1 MVVFLSVIQFLCIVV
16 IMVLEFNK
24 KSPAVFLWATVF
36 LMFGVMHM
44 VSCIAGTNAYS
55 GAVLNEASLFV
66 IGFCAVYALKRILL
80 LKGRVTTPHPYLED
94 GYLTQLSR
102 QVSRAESTFFFVVL
116 CMAVVADIAD
126 KVIAMGGLGNT
137 SWGASREM
145 QQSYLNISQI
155 TSVIFLLLSGLLL
168 YALMRRHYTYAG
180 MVALVILIKVVI
192 SRNRVEV
199 IPLFACLLGY
209 YLIKRR
215 RITIKMVI
223 FCLICACL
231 VIYVVYALRA
241 YRWYGTIDNFLHTVT
256 FQNFNEQILEFF
268 REDNGELGLRKWF
281 YYYIDGD
288 NQFKDFGQGHSY
300 LRVLMTFI
308 PTRFSLGLKPADFAQ
323 AMGSAIGMIPG
334 GSMHPTLFGDAY
346 ANFGIWGIFAGAF
359 WAGYVTLADKIMEFL
374 RNDICVFF
382 AYTICA
388 YAYVVEGRGAI
399 YNGNVMMAYGL
410 VVLMVLYVA
419 KRRVGYYVRK

>member
-1 MVVFLSVIQFLCIVV
+1 MVVFLSVIQFLCIVA

-66 IGFCAVYALKRILL
+66 IGFCVLYALTRILL
-80 LKGRVTTPHPYLED
+80 LKGRIAAPHPYLED
-94 GYLTQLSR
+94 GYLTQLSG

-116 CMAVVADIAD
+116 CVAVVADIAD

-168 YALMRRHYTYAG
+168 YALMRRHYTYAA

-215 RITIKMVI
+215 RITIKMGI

>member
-44 VSCIAGTNAYS
+44 VSCIAGTNAFS
-55 GAVLNEASLFV
+55 GAVLNEASLLV
-66 IGFCAVYALKRILL
+66 IGFCAVYALTRILL

-116 CMAVVADIAD
+116 CVAVVADIAD

>member
-55 GAVLNEASLFV
+55 GAVLNEASLFA
-66 IGFCAVYALKRILL
+66 IGFCAVYALTRILL

-116 CMAVVADIAD
+116 CVAVVADIAD

-215 RITIKMVI
+215 RITIKMGI

>member
-1 MVVFLSVIQFLCIVV
+1 MVIFLSVIQFLCIVL
-16 IMVLEFNK
+16 IMVVEFNK

-55 GAVLNEASLFV
+55 NAVLNEASLFV
-66 IGFCAVYALKRILL
+66 IGFCVVYALVRFLL
-80 LKGRVTTPHPYLED
+80 LRGRIFTPYPYMED
-94 GYLTQLSR
+94 GYLTRLAG
-102 QVSRAESTFFFVVL
+102 QVTRAESTFFFVVL
-116 CMAVVADIAD
+116 CAAVAADIAD
-126 KVIAMGGLGNT
+126 KVIALGGLGNI
-137 SWGASREM
+137 SWGATREM
-145 QQSYLNISQI
+145 QQSYLNLSQI
-155 TSVIFLLLSGLLL
+155 TSVAFLLLSGLLL
-168 YALMRRHYTYAG
+168 YALMRRQYTYA
-180 MVALVILIKVVI
+180 ALVAAVILLKVII
-192 SRNRVEV
+192 SRNRVEI

-215 RITIKMVI
+215 RITIKMMI
-223 FCLICACL
+223 FCSICACL

-288 NQFKDFGQGHSY
+288 NRFESFGQGDGY
-300 LRVLMTFI
+300 LRVLLTFI

-359 WAGYVTLADKIMEFL
+359 WAGYVTLTDKIMEFL

-419 KRRVGYYVRK
+419 KRRVGSYVRK

>member
-66 IGFCAVYALKRILL
+66 IGFCAVYALMRILL

-215 RITIKMVI
+215 RITIKMGI

>member
-66 IGFCAVYALKRILL
+66 IGFCAVYALMRILL

>member
-66 IGFCAVYALKRILL
+66 IGFCAVYALMRILL

-116 CMAVVADIAD
+116 CVAVVADIAD

-399 YNGNVMMAYGL
+399 YNGNVMMAYGM

>member
-66 IGFCAVYALKRILL
+66 IGFCVLYALTRILL
-80 LKGRVTTPHPYLED
+80 LKGRITAPHPYLED

-116 CMAVVADIAD
+116 CLAVVVDIAD

-192 SRNRVEV
+192 SRNRVEI

-215 RITIKMVI
+215 RITIKMMI

-288 NQFKDFGQGHSY
+288 NRFKDFGQGHSY

-323 AMGSAIGMIPG
+323 SMGSAIGMIPG

-359 WAGYVTLADKIMEFL
+359 WAGYVTLTDKIMEFL

>member
-1 MVVFLSVIQFLCIVV
+1 MVVFLSVIQFLCIVA

-66 IGFCAVYALKRILL
+66 IGFCVLYALTRILL
-80 LKGRVTTPHPYLED
+80 LKGRITAPHPYLED

-116 CMAVVADIAD
+116 CVAVVADIAD

-168 YALMRRHYTYAG
+168 YALMRRHYTCAA

-215 RITIKMVI
+215 RITVKMVI

-359 WAGYVTLADKIMEFL
+359 WAGYVTLTDKIMEFL

>member
-55 GAVLNEASLFV
+55 AAVLNEASLFV
-66 IGFCAVYALKRILL
+66 IGFCAVYALARILL
-80 LKGRVTTPHPYLED
+80 LKGRVTTAYPYLED

-116 CMAVVADIAD
+116 CVAVVADIAD

-168 YALMRRHYTYAG
+168 YALMRRHYTYAV
-180 MVALVILIKVVI
+180 MVALVILVKVVI

>member
-66 IGFCAVYALKRILL
+66 IGFCAVYALMRILL

-102 QVSRAESTFFFVVL
+102 QVSRAESTFFYVVL

-215 RITIKMVI
+215 RITIKMGI

>member
-66 IGFCAVYALKRILL
+66 IGFCAVYALTRILL

-94 GYLTQLSR
+94 GYLTQLSG

-215 RITIKMVI
+215 RITIKMGI

>member
-1 MVVFLSVIQFLCIVV
+1 MVVFLSVIQFLCIVA

-66 IGFCAVYALKRILL
+66 IGFCAVYVLTRILL

-215 RITIKMVI
+215 RITIKMGI

>member
-1 MVVFLSVIQFLCIVV
+1 MVVFLSVIQFLCIVA

-44 VSCIAGTNAYS
+44 ASCIAGTNAYS
-55 GAVLNEASLFV
+55 DAVLNEASLFV
-66 IGFCAVYALKRILL
+66 IGFCVLYALTRILL
-80 LKGRVTTPHPYLED
+80 LKGRVTAPHPYLED

-102 QVSRAESTFFFVVL
+102 QVTRAESTFFFVVL
-116 CMAVVADIAD
+116 CVAVVADIAD

-155 TSVIFLLLSGLLL
+155 TSVVFLLLSGLLL
-168 YALMRRHYTYAG
+168 YALMRRHYTYGA
-180 MVALVILIKVVI
+180 MVALVILLKVVI
-192 SRNRVEV
+192 SRNRVEI

-215 RITIKMVI
+215 RITIKMMI

-256 FQNFNEQILEFF
+256 FRNFNEQILEFF

-323 AMGSAIGMIPG
+323 SMGSAIGMIPG

-410 VVLMVLYVA
+410 VVLMVLYAA

>member
-1 MVVFLSVIQFLCIVV
+1 MVIFLSVIQFLCIVL
-16 IMVLEFNK
+16 IMVVEFNK

-55 GAVLNEASLFV
+55 NAVLNEASLFV
-66 IGFCAVYALKRILL
+66 IGFCAVYALVRFLL
-80 LKGRVTTPHPYLED
+80 LRGRIFAPYPYMED
-94 GYLTQLSR
+94 GYLTRLAG
-102 QVSRAESTFFFVVL
+102 QVTRAESTFFFVVL
-116 CMAVVADIAD
+116 CAAVAADIAD
-126 KVIAMGGLGNT
+126 KVIALGGLGNI
-137 SWGASREM
+137 SWGATREM
-145 QQSYLNISQI
+145 QQSYLNLSQI
-155 TSVIFLLLSGLLL
+155 TSVAFLLLSGLLL
-168 YALMRRHYTYAG
+168 YALMRRQYTYA
-180 MVALVILIKVVI
+180 ALVAAVILLKVII
-192 SRNRVEV
+192 SRNRVEI

-215 RITIKMVI
+215 RITIKMMI
-223 FCLICACL
+223 FCSICACL

-288 NQFKDFGQGHSY
+288 NRFESFGQGDGY
-300 LRVLMTFI
+300 LRVLLTFI
-308 PTRFSLGLKPADFAQ
+308 PTRFSLGLKPDDFAQ

-359 WAGYVTLADKIMEFL
+359 WAGYVTLTDKIMEFL

-382 AYTICA
+382 AYSICA

-410 VVLMVLYVA
+410 VVLMVLYAA
-419 KRRVGYYVRK
+419 KRRVGVYVRK

>member
-1 MVVFLSVIQFLCIVV
+1 MVIFLSVIQFLCIVL
-16 IMVLEFNK
+16 IMVVEFNK

-55 GAVLNEASLFV
+55 NAVLNEASLFV
-66 IGFCAVYALKRILL
+66 IGFCMIYALVRFLL
-80 LKGRVTTPHPYLED
+80 LKGRIAAPYPYMED
-94 GYLTQLSR
+94 GYLTQLAGR
-102 QVSRAESTFFFVVL
+102 VSRAESTFFFVVL
-116 CMAVVADIAD
+116 CAAVAADIAD
-126 KVIAMGGLGNT
+126 KVIALGGLGNI
-137 SWGASREM
+137 SWGATREM
-145 QQSYLNISQI
+145 QQSYLNLSQI
-155 TSVIFLLLSGLLL
+155 TSVAFLLLSGLLL
-168 YALMRRHYTYAG
+168 YALMRRQYTYA
-180 MVALVILIKVVI
+180 ALVAAVILLKVII
-192 SRNRVEV
+192 SRNRVEI

-215 RITIKMVI
+215 RITIKMMI
-223 FCLICACL
+223 FCSICACL

-288 NQFKDFGQGHSY
+288 NRFENFGRGDGY
-300 LRVLMTFI
+300 LRVLLTFI

-323 AMGSAIGMIPG
+323 SMGSAIGMIPG

-359 WAGYVTLADKIMEFL
+359 WAGYVTLTDKIMEFL

-419 KRRVGYYVRK
+419 KRRVGSYVRK

>member
-66 IGFCAVYALKRILL
+66 IGFCVLYALTRILL
-80 LKGRVTTPHPYLED
+80 LKGRVTAPHPYLED

-116 CMAVVADIAD
+116 CVAVVADIAD

-168 YALMRRHYTYAG
+168 YALMRRHYTYAA

-215 RITIKMVI
+215 RITIKMGI

>member
-55 GAVLNEASLFV
+55 GAVLNEASLVV
-66 IGFCAVYALKRILL
+66 IGFCAVYALTRILL
-80 LKGRVTTPHPYLED
+80 LKGRVTTAYPYLED

-359 WAGYVTLADKIMEFL
+359 WAGYVTLADKVMEFL

>member
-66 IGFCAVYALKRILL
+66 IGFCAVYALMRILL

-94 GYLTQLSR
+94 GYLTQLSG

-399 YNGNVMMAYGL
+399 YNGNVMMAYGM

>member
-66 IGFCAVYALKRILL
+66 IGFCAVYALMRILL
-80 LKGRVTTPHPYLED
+80 LKGRVTTPYPYLED
-94 GYLTQLSR
+94 GYLTQLSK

-116 CMAVVADIAD
+116 CVAVVADIAD

-215 RITIKMVI
+215 RITIKMGI

>member
-66 IGFCAVYALKRILL
+66 IGFCAVYTLTRILL
-80 LKGRVTTPHPYLED
+80 LKGRVTTAYPHLED

-116 CMAVVADIAD
+116 CVAVVADIAD

-215 RITIKMVI
+215 RITIKMGI

-268 REDNGELGLRKWF
+268 RKDNGELGLRKWF

>member
-66 IGFCAVYALKRILL
+66 IGFRAVYALTRILL
-80 LKGRVTTPHPYLED
+80 LKGRGTTPHPYLED

-215 RITIKMVI
+215 RITIKMGI

>member
-66 IGFCAVYALKRILL
+66 IGFCAVYAFTRILL
-80 LKGRVTTPHPYLED
+80 LKGRVTTAHPYLED

-102 QVSRAESTFFFVVL
+102 QVSRTESTFFFVVL
-116 CMAVVADIAD
+116 CVAVVADIAD

-168 YALMRRHYTYAG
+168 YALMRRHYTYAV

>member
-55 GAVLNEASLFV
+55 GAVLNESSLFV
-66 IGFCAVYALKRILL
+66 IDFCAVYALTRILL
-80 LKGRVTTPHPYLED
+80 LKGRVTTPYPYLED

-116 CMAVVADIAD
+116 CVAVVADIAD

-215 RITIKMVI
+215 RITIKMGI

>member
-1 MVVFLSVIQFLCIVV
+1 MVVFLSVIQFLCIVA

-66 IGFCAVYALKRILL
+66 IGFCAVYALMRILL
-80 LKGRVTTPHPYLED
+80 LKGRIATPHPYLED
-94 GYLTQLSR
+94 GYLTQLSG

-116 CMAVVADIAD
+116 CVAVVADIAD

-168 YALMRRHYTYAG
+168 YALMRRHYTYAA
-180 MVALVILIKVVI
+180 MVALVILLKVVI
-192 SRNRVEV
+192 SRNRVEI

-215 RITIKMVI
+215 RITIKMMI

>member
-66 IGFCAVYALKRILL
+66 IGFCTVYALTRILL
-80 LKGRVTTPHPYLED
+80 LKGRITTPHPYLED

-215 RITIKMVI
+215 RITIKMGI

>member
-1 MVVFLSVIQFLCIVV
+1 MVVFLSVIQFLCIVA

-55 GAVLNEASLFV
+55 GAVLNEASLIV
-66 IGFCAVYALKRILL
+66 IGFCAVYALTRILL
-80 LKGRVTTPHPYLED
+80 LKGRIATPHPYLED

-116 CMAVVADIAD
+116 CVAVVADIAD

-215 RITIKMVI
+215 RITIKMGI

>member
-1 MVVFLSVIQFLCIVV
+1 MVVFLSVIQFLCIVL

-55 GAVLNEASLFV
+55 DAVLNEASLFG
-66 IGFCAVYALKRILL
+66 IGFCAVYALTRILL
-80 LKGRVTTPHPYLED
+80 LKGRITTPHPYLED

-215 RITIKMVI
+215 RITIKMGI